1 MGTLRRNKRTDLRQQ
16 RNQCR
21 LTQER
26 RLTRH
31 VRTGND
37 DNLLRSTIQHHVI
50 GNILLTNRKLLFNHR
65 VTSLTD
71 IQYIIVLNNRTDII
85 ILTCHISERQQ
96 TVQTGNLIRIN
107 LYLRNK
113 LRQCLHQIS
122 I

>member
-1 MGTLRRNKRTDLRQQ
+1 M
-16 RNQCR
+16 
-21 LTQER
+21 
-26 RLTRH
+26 
-31 VRTGND
+31 
-37 DNLLRSTIQHHVI
+37 
-50 GNILLTNRKLLFNHR
+50 
-65 VTSLTD
+65 TSLTD

-113 LRQCLHQIS
+113 LRQCLHQIG